1 MMNTTETT
9 GNTITSEEL
18 AKIFEGKFVTIGSID
33 RYGVSI
39 TMLKA
44 SIEYEEEDRTLWL
57 VARNEK
63 DWIITSI
70 CFDEY
75 TIESIINDGDGS
87 YTINFTLDMES
98 IDISE
103 CKL

>member
-1 MMNTTETT
+1 MGKAETTE
-9 GNTITSEEL
+9 NTITSEEL
-18 AKIFEGKFVTIGSID
+18 AKIFEGKFVTISSID

-44 SIEYEEEDRTLWL
+44 SIEYEEDDRTLWL

-63 DWIITSI
+63 DCIITSI

-75 TIESIINDGDGS
+75 IIESIVNDGDGS
-87 YTINFTLDMES
+87 YTINFTLDMER